1 MAGNKEVG
9 AGGYEG
15 FVRFGRIVST
25 IGHIGF
31 RGPIGPMS
39 MQRVGVECAAG
50 KLPPP
55 RGKLH
60 PRRKPDRTEN
70 PIGLSGIW

>member
-1 MAGNKEVG
+1 MAENKGVG

-15 FVRFGRIVST
+15 LVRFGRIVST

-31 RGPIGPMS
+31 RGPIGPMP
-39 MQRVGVECAAG
+39 MQRVGVECAA
-50 KLPPP
+50 
-55 RGKLH
+55 GKLH

>member
-1 MAGNKEVG
+1 MTKNKGVR
-9 AGGYEG
+9 ADGYEG
-15 FVRFGRIVST
+15 LVRFGRIVST

-31 RGPIGPMS
+31 RGPIGPMP

-50 KLPPP
+50 KLPP

>member
-1 MAGNKEVG
+1 MTGNKGVR
-9 AGGYEG
+9 ADGYEG
-15 FVRFGRIVST
+15 LVKFGRIVST

-31 RGPIGPMS
+31 RGPIGPMP

-55 RGKLH
+55 EKARQ
-60 PRRKPDRTEN
+60 DRE
-70 PIGLSGIW
+70 SYRA

>member
-1 MAGNKEVG
+1 M
-9 AGGYEG
+9 
-15 FVRFGRIVST
+15 
-25 IGHIGF
+25 
-31 RGPIGPMS
+31 P

-50 KLPPP
+50 KLPP

>member
-50 KLPPP
+50 KLPPQREATP
-55 RGKLH
+55 PEKARQ
-60 PRRKPDRTEN
+60 DRE
-70 PIGLSGIW
+70 SYRA

>member
-1 MAGNKEVG
+1 MTGNKGVRTDD
-9 AGGYEG
+9 YEG
-15 FVRFGRIVST
+15 LVKFGRIVST

-31 RGPIGPMS
+31 RGPIGPMP

-55 RGKLH
+55 GESPTGQR
-60 PRRKPDRTEN
+60 
-70 PIGLSGIW
+70 ILSGLAGYGEVE